1 MAATRTAERPGIDRR
16 TLPAYAAGE
25 TAMPFVITG
34 MDELV
39 DRDTEW
45 EPHSHPTH
53 ELLWNRR
60 GASSATIGS
69 RTWTITPSVG
79 LWIPAGMMHSARA
92 AAGTWY
98 RTAHVDVRT
107 ASPLPTEPVAV
118 EVTPLLTLV
127 LERLVDT
134 ALTADSRDLT
144 ERMVFDLLEPSPD
157 ALLVQKGLVTGR
169 DRAKELIALGQV
181 WVNGRQASK
190 PALSCSP
197 ADAVELRGDGA
208 HCVSRAGNKLAG
220 ALKHFSVSLEGKTV
234 LDVGASTGG
243 FTQCALEAGAAKVY
257 AVDVGRDQLARPLRE
272 DPRVENL
279 EQTDIRALPP
289 GSLSPPP
296 EVAVCDVSF
305 ISLRL
310 VLPAIRALL
319 APGGEAVV
327 LIKPQFEAGPRDVGR
342 GGLVKDPRVHLRVLT
357 EVLESAKL
365 CGFTLAG
372 AEPSPIRGGD
382 GNVEYLAWLRQ
393 GGEEAPADLP
403 ALVRKGRLTPGA
415 KE

>member
-1 MAATRTAERPGIDRR
+1 
-16 TLPAYAAGE
+16 
-25 TAMPFVITG
+25 MPFVITG

-134 ALTADSRDLT
+134 ALPADSRDLT

-157 ALLVQKGLVTGR
+157 ALLVQKPTN
-169 DRAKELIALGQV
+169 AL
-181 WVNGRQASK
+181 
-190 PALSCSP
+190 
-197 ADAVELRGDGA
+197 LRPIGA
-208 HCVSRAGNKLAG
+208 
-220 ALKHFSVSLEGKTV
+220 
-234 LDVGASTGG
+234 
-243 FTQCALEAGAAKVY
+243 ALEAHPGDSRTLADWAARLDVSERTVTRAFRAETGLSFGAWHA
-257 AVDVGRDQLARPLRE
+257 ALRAQHAALLLGGGMTVD
-272 DPRVENL
+272 
-279 EQTDIRALPP
+279 
-289 GSLSPPP
+289 
-296 EVAVCDVSF
+296 EVA
-305 ISLRL
+305 
-310 VLPAIRALL
+310 
-319 APGGEAVV
+319 
-327 LIKPQFEAGPRDVGR
+327 
-342 GGLVKDPRVHLRVLT
+342 LRVGYR
-357 EVLESAKL
+357 SASA
-365 CGFTLAG
+365 FG
-372 AEPSPIRGGD
+372 ASFRRTTG
-382 GNVEYLAWLRQ
+382 
-393 GGEEAPADLP
+393 
-403 ALVRKGRLTPGA
+403 LTPGQLRSPGGSPVP
-415 KE
+415 EVSGSR